1 MFESP
6 QLSII
11 IPCHRS
17 GQPLKDQITALLL
30 HQTDAPPRE
39 ILLCDN
45 GGNPW
50 LQSYVAALG
59 PLPDGVTVRV
69 VDAEEHRGAAFARN
83 RGISEASADRL
94 AFCDDDDVV
103 HPDWCRLAHEFLDD
117 FPVVTGGVV
126 VKDDAAVADK
136 SLEQKLEMLAAETVP
151 VPPRPAGRGSMGPA
165 LMGGNFAARRDILLA
180 VGGFDAALVR
190 GGEDNDLAFRLDR
203 AGVPITDCGAM
214 SIIYSR
220 PSAWRDRVR
229 TRARAGRSLT
239 QAASARDAW
248 HAVPEL
254 SSAPSIELARAGAA
268 AAVMAAG
275 LRARDW
281 PGAVDRVATAW
292 GLVDGWTRHRVLR
305 RQVKSQVGLGLGD
318 SGRLHN
324 PGTTVLVVA
333 YNHAPYV
340 IETLESIRQQTV
352 PAVRVLIADDAS
364 PGDDTAEVI
373 RHWLADAPSSF
384 EFHPN
389 AINMG
394 LNPTLNRL
402 LAKVDTEFVT
412 YIAGDDTMREDRI
425 AIHEDLLRTAPDDV
439 VLAYSDAV
447 VIDENS
453 SVLHPSSRVE
463 FPWPDEP
470 RRSEDTL
477 ACLIESNWIPAAS
490 FFMRTAVLRE
500 KGGYADD
507 LFYEDFELLT
517 RLAARYR
524 FTYTEEP
531 LVAVRRLATSLGTV
545 GFAHDSPRFVRSMFA
560 ALRNAEHG
568 TSEEARKLARSH
580 RWELTKRAAH
590 IGMPLREVLAMFQ
603 HSWQGAATPAHAAA
617 HLARMVGR
625 RVTG

>member
-1 MFESP
+1 MF
-6 QLSII
+6 IRVI
-11 IPCHRS
+11 
-17 GQPLKDQITALLL
+17 
-30 HQTDAPPRE
+30 DADTHP
-39 ILLCDN
+39 
-45 GGNPW
+45 
-50 LQSYVAALG
+50 
-59 PLPDGVTVRV
+59 
-69 VDAEEHRGAAFARN
+69 GASFARN
-83 RGISEASADRL
+83 RGMNEASAERL
-94 AFCDDDDVV
+94 AFCDDDDLV
-103 HPDWCRLAHEFLDD
+103 HPDWCRLAYEFLDD

-126 VKDDAAVADK
+126 VKEDTELTGK
-136 SLEQKLEMLAAETVP
+136 SLAEKLEMLVAETVP

-165 LMGGNFAARRDILLA
+165 LMGGNFAARRDVLLA
-180 VGGFDAALVR
+180 VGGFDAALIR

-229 TRARAGRSLT
+229 ARARAGRSLAE
-239 QAASARDAW
+239 AASARDAW
-248 HAVPEL
+248 HAVPEFG
-254 SSAPSIELARAGAA
+254 SAPTTELARAGAA
-268 AAVMAAG
+268 AAAMATG
-275 LRARDW
+275 LKARDW
-281 PGAVDRVATAW
+281 PGAVNRVATAW
-292 GLVDGWTRHRVLR
+292 GLVDGWTRHRFLQ
-305 RQVKSQVGLGLGD
+305 RQVKSQVGLGLD
-318 SGRLHN
+318 FSGRPHN

-352 PAVRVLIADDAS
+352 SPVRVLIADDAS

-389 AINMG
+389 PTNMG

-425 AIHEDLLRTAPDDV
+425 AIHEDLLRAAPADV

-500 KGGYADD
+500 KGGYAED

-568 TSEEARKLARSH
+568 TSEEARELAQSH
-580 RWELTKRAAH
+580 RWELTKRAAR

-603 HSWQGAATPAHAAA
+603 DSWRGAATPAHAAA
-617 HLARMVGR
+617 HLARMVGQ
-625 RVTG
+625 RVGS

>member
-6 QLSII
+6 RLSII

-17 GQPLKDQITALLL
+17 GQPLKDQITALLR
-30 HQTDAPPRE
+30 QTDAPPRE

-45 GGNPW
+45 GGNAW
-50 LQSYVAALG
+50 LGSYVAALR

-83 RGISEASADRL
+83 RGISEASAERL
-94 AFCDDDDVV
+94 AFCDDDDLV

-126 VKDDAAVADK
+126 VKEDTQLTGK
-136 SLEQKLEMLAAETVP
+136 SLAEKLEMLVAETVP

-165 LMGGNFAARRDILLA
+165 LMGGNFAARRDVLLA

-229 TRARAGRSLT
+229 TRARAGRSLAE
-239 QAASARDAW
+239 AASARDAW

-254 SSAPSIELARAGAA
+254 SSAPTTELTRAGAA
-268 AAVMAAG
+268 AAAMAAG
-275 LRARDW
+275 LKARDW

-305 RQVKSQVGLGLGD
+305 RQAESQVGLGLGD
-318 SGRLHN
+318 SGCPHH

-340 IETLESIRQQTV
+340 IETLESIRRQTV
-352 PAVRVLIADDAS
+352 PPVRVLIADDAS
-364 PGDDTAEVI
+364 PRDDTAEVI
-373 RHWLADAPSSF
+373 RQWLADAPSSF

-389 AINMG
+389 STNMG

-402 LAKVDTEFVT
+402 LDKVDTEFVT
-412 YIAGDDTMREDRI
+412 YIAGDDTMRKDRI
-425 AIHEDLLRTAPDDV
+425 AVHEKLLRTAPDDV

-470 RRSEDTL
+470 QRSEDTL
-477 ACLIESNWIPAAS
+477 ACLVDSNWIPAAS
-490 FFMRTAVLRE
+490 FFMRTGALRRE
-500 KGGYADD
+500 GGYAED

-531 LVAVRRLATSLGTV
+531 LVAVRRLATSLGAV

-568 TSEEARKLARSH
+568 TSEEARELARSH
-580 RWELTKRAAH
+580 RWELTKRAAR
-590 IGMPLREVLAMFQ
+590 IGMPFREVLAMFQ
-603 HSWQGAATPAHAAA
+603 DSWRGAATPAHAAA
-617 HLARMVGR
+617 HLARMVGQ
-625 RVTG
+625 RVGS

>member
-1 MFESP
+1 MTDPKISV
-6 QLSII
+6 I
-11 IPCHRS
+11 IPCYRS
-17 GQPLKDQITALLL
+17 GPPLKDQLAALLS
-30 HQTDAPPRE
+30 QTDAPPRE

-50 LQSYVAALG
+50 LHPYVASLA
-59 PLPDGVTVRV
+59 PLPEGVFIRV
-69 VDAEEHRGAAFARN
+69 IDADTHPGASFARN
-83 RGISEASADRL
+83 RGINEASAERL
-94 AFCDDDDVV
+94 AFCDDDDLV
-103 HPDWCRLAHEFLDD
+103 HPDWCRLAYEFLDD

-126 VKDDAAVADK
+126 VKEDTQLTGK
-136 SLEQKLEMLAAETVP
+136 SLAEKLEMLVAETVP

-165 LMGGNFAARRDILLA
+165 LMGGNFAARRDVLLA

-229 TRARAGRSLT
+229 TRARAGRSLAE
-239 QAASARDAW
+239 AASARDAW

-254 SSAPSIELARAGAA
+254 SSAPTTELTRAGAA
-268 AAVMAAG
+268 AAAMAAG
-275 LRARDW
+275 LKARDW

-305 RQVKSQVGLGLGD
+305 RQAESQVGLGLGD
-318 SGRLHN
+318 SGCPHH

-340 IETLESIRQQTV
+340 IETLESIRRQTV
-352 PAVRVLIADDAS
+352 PPVRVLIADDAS
-364 PGDDTAEVI
+364 PRDDTAEVI
-373 RHWLADAPSSF
+373 RQWLADAPSSF

-389 AINMG
+389 STNMG

-402 LAKVDTEFVT
+402 LDKVDTEFVT
-412 YIAGDDTMREDRI
+412 YIAGDDTMRKDRI
-425 AIHEDLLRTAPDDV
+425 AVHEKLLRTAPDDV

-470 RRSEDTL
+470 QRSEDTL
-477 ACLIESNWIPAAS
+477 ACLVDSNWIPAAS
-490 FFMRTAVLRE
+490 FFMRTGALRRE
-500 KGGYADD
+500 GGYAED

-531 LVAVRRLATSLGTV
+531 LVAVRRLATSLGAV

-568 TSEEARKLARSH
+568 TSEEARELARSH
-580 RWELTKRAAH
+580 RWELTKRAAR
-590 IGMPLREVLAMFQ
+590 IGMPFREVLAMFQ
-603 HSWQGAATPAHAAA
+603 DSWRGAATPAHAAA
-617 HLARMVGR
+617 HLARMVGQ
-625 RVTG
+625 RVGS

>member
-6 QLSII
+6 RLSII

-17 GQPLKDQITALLL
+17 GPPLKDQITALLR
-30 HQTDAPPRE
+30 QTDAPPRE

-45 GGNPW
+45 GGNAW
-50 LQSYVAALG
+50 LRSYVAALR

-69 VDAEEHRGAAFARN
+69 VDAEEHPGAAFARN

-165 LMGGNFAARRDILLA
+165 LMGGNFAARRDVLLA

-214 SIIYSR
+214 SIIYAR

-229 TRARAGRSLT
+229 TQARAGRSLAE
-239 QAASARDAW
+239 AASARDAW
-248 HAVPEL
+248 HTVPEL
-254 SSAPSIELARAGAA
+254 SSAPTTELARAGAA
-268 AAVMAAG
+268 AAAMAAG
-275 LRARDW
+275 LKARDW

-292 GLVDGWTRHRVLR
+292 GLVDGWTRHRVFR
-305 RQVKSQVGLGLGD
+305 RQTEPRIGLGLG
-318 SGRLHN
+318 SSERPHN

-352 PAVRVLIADDAS
+352 PPARVLIADDAS

-373 RHWLADAPSSF
+373 RRWLADAPSSF

-402 LAKVDTEFVT
+402 LSQVDTEFVT

-477 ACLIESNWIPAAS
+477 ACLIGSNWIPAAS

-500 KGGYADD
+500 EGGYAED

-517 RLAARYR
+517 RLAARYG

-545 GFAHDSPRFVRSMFA
+545 GFVHDSPRFVRSMFA

-568 TSEEARKLARSH
+568 ISAAARGLARSH
-580 RWELTKRAAH
+580 RWELTKRAAR
-590 IGMPLREVLAMFQ
+590 IGVPLREVLAMFQ
-603 HSWQGAATPAHAAA
+603 DSWRGAATPAHAAV
-617 HLARMVGR
+617 HLARMLGQRVGS
-625 RVTG
+625 

>member
-1 MFESP
+1 MAHP
-6 QLSII
+6 ILTVIV
-11 IPCHRS
+11 PCYAS
-17 GQPLKDQITALLL
+17 GAALRDQVQALIN
-30 HQTDAPPRE
+30 QNSAPPRE

-50 LQSYVAALG
+50 LHPYIASLA
-59 PLPDGVTVRV
+59 PLPKGVFIRV
-69 VDAEEHRGAAFARN
+69 IDADAHPGASFARN
-83 RGISEASADRL
+83 RGISGASTEKL
-94 AFCDDDDVV
+94 AFCDDDDLV
-103 HPDWCRLAHEFLDD
+103 HPDWCRLAYEFLDA

-126 VKDDAAVADK
+126 VKNDTVLADM
-136 SLEQKLEMLAAETVP
+136 SLEEKLEMLVAETVP

-165 LMGGNFAARRDILLA
+165 LMGGNFAARRDVLLS

-214 SIIYSR
+214 SIIYAR

-229 TRARAGRSLT
+229 TQARAGRSLAE
-239 QAASARDAW
+239 AASARGAW

-254 SSAPSIELARAGAA
+254 RSAPTAELARAGAA
-268 AAVMAAG
+268 AAAMAAG
-275 LRARDW
+275 LKARDW

-305 RQVKSQVGLGLGD
+305 RQTEPQIGLGLGS
-318 SGRLHN
+318 SGRPHN

-333 YNHAPYV
+333 YNHAPYI

-352 PAVRVLIADDAS
+352 PPVRVLIADDAS

-373 RHWLADAPSSF
+373 QRWLADAPSSF

-402 LAKVDTEFVT
+402 LSKVDTEFVT

-425 AIHEDLLRTAPDDV
+425 AVQEELMRTAPDDV

-453 SVLHPSSRVE
+453 SMLHPSSRVE

-477 ACLIESNWIPAAS
+477 ACLVGSNWIPAAS
-490 FFMRTAVLRE
+490 FFMRTGALRRE
-500 KGGYADD
+500 GGYAED

-531 LVAVRRLATSLGTV
+531 LVAVRRLATSLGAV

-568 TSEEARKLARSH
+568 TSEEARDLARSH
-580 RWELTKRAAH
+580 RWELTKRAAR

-603 HSWQGAATPAHAAA
+603 DSWRGAATPAHAAA
-617 HLARMVGR
+617 HLARMVGL
-625 RVTG
+625 RVSS

>member
-1 MFESP
+1 MTDPKISV
-6 QLSII
+6 I
-11 IPCHRS
+11 IPCYRS
-17 GQPLKDQITALLL
+17 GLPLKDQLAALLS
-30 HQTDAPPRE
+30 QRDAPTRE

-50 LQSYVAALG
+50 LHPYVASLA
-59 PLPDGVTVRV
+59 PLPEGVFIRII
-69 VDAEEHRGAAFARN
+69 DADTHPGASFARN
-83 RGISEASADRL
+83 RGINEASAEKL
-94 AFCDDDDVV
+94 AFCDDDDLV
-103 HPDWCRLAHEFLDD
+103 HPDWCRLAYEFLDD

-126 VKDDAAVADK
+126 VKEDTELTGK
-136 SLEQKLEMLAAETVP
+136 SLAEKLEMLVAETVP

-165 LMGGNFAARRDILLA
+165 LMGGNFAARRDVLLA

-229 TRARAGRSLT
+229 TRARAGRSLAE
-239 QAASARDAW
+239 AASARDAW

-254 SSAPSIELARAGAA
+254 SSAPTTELARAGAA
-268 AAVMAAG
+268 AAAMAAG
-275 LRARDW
+275 LKARDW

-305 RQVKSQVGLGLGD
+305 RQAESQVGLGLGD
-318 SGRLHN
+318 SGCPHR

-340 IETLESIRQQTV
+340 VETLESIRQQTV
-352 PAVRVLIADDAS
+352 SPARVLIADDAS

-389 AINMG
+389 PTNMG

-425 AIHEDLLRTAPDDV
+425 AIHEDLLRAAPDDV
-439 VLAYSDAV
+439 VLVYSDAV

-500 KGGYADD
+500 KGGYAED

-568 TSEEARKLARSH
+568 TSEEARELAQSH

-603 HSWQGAATPAHAAA
+603 HSWRGAATPAHAAA
-617 HLARMVGR
+617 HLARMVGQ
-625 RVTG
+625 RVGS

>member
-6 QLSII
+6 RLSII

-17 GQPLKDQITALLL
+17 GQPLKDQITALLR
-30 HQTDAPPRE
+30 QTDAPPRE

-45 GGNPW
+45 GGNAW
-50 LQSYVAALG
+50 LRSYVAALR

-165 LMGGNFAARRDILLA
+165 LMGGNFAARRDVLLA

-214 SIIYSR
+214 SIIYAR

-229 TRARAGRSLT
+229 TQARAGRSLAE
-239 QAASARDAW
+239 AASARDSW

-254 SSAPSIELARAGAA
+254 SSAPTTELARAGAA
-268 AAVMAAG
+268 AAAMAAG
-275 LRARDW
+275 LKARDW

-292 GLVDGWTRHRVLR
+292 GLVDGWTRHRVFR
-305 RQVKSQVGLGLGD
+305 RQTEPRIGLGLG
-318 SGRLHN
+318 SSERPHN

-352 PAVRVLIADDAS
+352 PPVRVLIADDAS
-364 PGDDTAEVI
+364 PGDDTAQVI
-373 RHWLADAPSSF
+373 RRWLADAPSSF

-389 AINMG
+389 AINIG

-402 LAKVDTEFVT
+402 LSQVDTEFVT

-425 AIHEDLLRTAPDDV
+425 AIHEDLLRAAPDDV

-477 ACLIESNWIPAAS
+477 ACLIGSNWIPAAS

-500 KGGYADD
+500 EGGYAED

-517 RLAARYR
+517 RLAARYG

-531 LVAVRRLATSLGTV
+531 LVAVRRLATSLGAV

-568 TSEEARKLARSH
+568 TSAAARGLARSH
-580 RWELTKRAAH
+580 RWELTKRAAR

-603 HSWQGAATPAHAAA
+603 DSWRGAATPAHAAV
-617 HLARMVGR
+617 HLARMLGQRVGS
-625 RVTG
+625 

>member
-1 MFESP
+1 MTDPKISV
-6 QLSII
+6 I
-11 IPCHRS
+11 IPCYRS
-17 GQPLKDQITALLL
+17 GLPLKDQLAALLS
-30 HQTDAPPRE
+30 QTDAPPRE

-50 LQSYVAALG
+50 LHPYVASLA
-59 PLPDGVTVRV
+59 PLPEGVFIRV
-69 VDAEEHRGAAFARN
+69 IDADTHPGASFARN
-83 RGISEASADRL
+83 RGINEASAERL
-94 AFCDDDDVV
+94 AFCDDDDLV
-103 HPDWCRLAHEFLDD
+103 HPDWCRLAYEFLDD

-126 VKDDAAVADK
+126 VKEDTQLTGK
-136 SLEQKLEMLAAETVP
+136 SLAEKLEMLVAETMP

-165 LMGGNFAARRDILLA
+165 LMGGNFAARRDVLLA

-229 TRARAGRSLT
+229 TRARAGRSLAE
-239 QAASARDAW
+239 AASARDAW

-254 SSAPSIELARAGAA
+254 SSAPTTELTRAGAA
-268 AAVMAAG
+268 AAAMAAG
-275 LRARDW
+275 LKARDW

-305 RQVKSQVGLGLGD
+305 RQAESQVGLGLGD
-318 SGRLHN
+318 SGCPHH

-340 IETLESIRQQTV
+340 IETLESIRRQTV
-352 PAVRVLIADDAS
+352 PPVRVLIADDAS
-364 PGDDTAEVI
+364 PRDDTAEVI
-373 RHWLADAPSSF
+373 RQWLADAPSSF

-389 AINMG
+389 STNMG

-402 LAKVDTEFVT
+402 LDKVDTEFVT
-412 YIAGDDTMREDRI
+412 YIAGDDTMRKDRI
-425 AIHEDLLRTAPDDV
+425 AVHEKLLRTAPDDV

-470 RRSEDTL
+470 QRSEDTL
-477 ACLIESNWIPAAS
+477 ACLVDSNWIPAAS
-490 FFMRTAVLRE
+490 FFMRTGALRRE
-500 KGGYADD
+500 GGYAED

-531 LVAVRRLATSLGTV
+531 LVAVRRLATSLGAV

-568 TSEEARKLARSH
+568 TSEEARELARSH
-580 RWELTKRAAH
+580 RWELTKRAAR
-590 IGMPLREVLAMFQ
+590 IGMPFREVLAMFQ
-603 HSWQGAATPAHAAA
+603 DSWRGAATPAHAAA
-617 HLARMVGR
+617 HLARMVGQ
-625 RVTG
+625 RVGS

>member
-1 MFESP
+1 MTDPKISV
-6 QLSII
+6 I
-11 IPCHRS
+11 IPCYRS
-17 GQPLKDQITALLL
+17 GLPLKDQLAALLS
-30 HQTDAPPRE
+30 QTDAPPRE

-50 LQSYVAALG
+50 LHPYVASLA
-59 PLPDGVTVRV
+59 PLPEGVFIRV
-69 VDAEEHRGAAFARN
+69 IDADTHPGASFARN
-83 RGISEASADRL
+83 RGINEASAERL
-94 AFCDDDDVV
+94 AFCDDDDLV
-103 HPDWCRLAHEFLDD
+103 HPDWCRLAYEFLDD

-126 VKDDAAVADK
+126 VKEDTQLTGK
-136 SLEQKLEMLAAETVP
+136 SLAEKLEMLVAETVP

-165 LMGGNFAARRDILLA
+165 LMGGNFAARRDVLLA

-229 TRARAGRSLT
+229 TRARAGRSLAE
-239 QAASARDAW
+239 AASARDAW

-254 SSAPSIELARAGAA
+254 SSAPTTELTRAGAA
-268 AAVMAAG
+268 AAAMAAG
-275 LRARDW
+275 LKARDW

-305 RQVKSQVGLGLGD
+305 RQAESQVGLGLGD
-318 SGRLHN
+318 SGCPHH

-340 IETLESIRQQTV
+340 IETLESIRRQTV
-352 PAVRVLIADDAS
+352 PPVRVLIADDAS
-364 PGDDTAEVI
+364 PRDDTAEVI
-373 RHWLADAPSSF
+373 RQWLADAPSSF

-389 AINMG
+389 STNMG

-402 LAKVDTEFVT
+402 LDKVDTEFVT
-412 YIAGDDTMREDRI
+412 YIAGDDTMRKDRI
-425 AIHEDLLRTAPDDV
+425 AVHEKLLRTAPDDV

-470 RRSEDTL
+470 QRSEDTL
-477 ACLIESNWIPAAS
+477 ACLVDSNWIPAAS
-490 FFMRTAVLRE
+490 FFMRTGALRRE
-500 KGGYADD
+500 GGYAED

-531 LVAVRRLATSLGTV
+531 LVAVRRLATSLGAV

-568 TSEEARKLARSH
+568 TSEEARELARSH
-580 RWELTKRAAH
+580 RWELTKRAAR
-590 IGMPLREVLAMFQ
+590 IGMPFREVLAMFQ
-603 HSWQGAATPAHAAA
+603 DSWRGAATPAHAAA
-617 HLARMVGR
+617 HLARMVGQ
-625 RVTG
+625 RVGS

>member
-1 MFESP
+1 MLESP
-6 QLSII
+6 RLSII

-17 GQPLKDQITALLL
+17 GQPLKDQITALLF
-30 HQTDAPPRE
+30 QTDAPPRE

-45 GGNPW
+45 GGNAW
-50 LQSYVAALG
+50 LRSYVAALR

-165 LMGGNFAARRDILLA
+165 LMGGNFAARRDVLLA

-214 SIIYSR
+214 SIIYAR

-229 TRARAGRSLT
+229 TQARAGRSLAEAT
-239 QAASARDAW
+239 SARDAW

-254 SSAPSIELARAGAA
+254 SSAPTTELARAGAA
-268 AAVMAAG
+268 AAAMAAG
-275 LRARDW
+275 LKARDW

-292 GLVDGWTRHRVLR
+292 GLVDGWTRHRVFR
-305 RQVKSQVGLGLGD
+305 RQTEPRIGLGLG
-318 SGRLHN
+318 SSERPHN

-352 PAVRVLIADDAS
+352 PPVRVLIADDAS
-364 PGDDTAEVI
+364 PGDDTAQVI
-373 RHWLADAPSSF
+373 RRWLADAPSSF

-389 AINMG
+389 AINIG

-402 LAKVDTEFVT
+402 LSQVDTEFVT

-425 AIHEDLLRTAPDDV
+425 AIHEDLLRAAPDDV

-477 ACLIESNWIPAAS
+477 ACLIGSNWIPAAS

-500 KGGYADD
+500 EGGYAED

-517 RLAARYR
+517 RLAARYG

-531 LVAVRRLATSLGTV
+531 LVAVRRLATSLGAV

-568 TSEEARKLARSH
+568 TSAAARGLARSH
-580 RWELTKRAAH
+580 RWELTKRAAR

-603 HSWQGAATPAHAAA
+603 DSWRGAATPAHAAV
-617 HLARMVGR
+617 HLARMLGQRVGS
-625 RVTG
+625 

>member
-1 MFESP
+1 MTDPKISV
-6 QLSII
+6 I
-11 IPCHRS
+11 IPCYRS
-17 GQPLKDQITALLL
+17 GLPLKDQLAALLS
-30 HQTDAPPRE
+30 QTDAPPRE

-50 LQSYVAALG
+50 LHPYVASLA
-59 PLPDGVTVRV
+59 PLPEGVFIRV
-69 VDAEEHRGAAFARN
+69 IDADTHPGASFARN
-83 RGISEASADRL
+83 RGINEASAERL
-94 AFCDDDDVV
+94 AFCDDDDLV
-103 HPDWCRLAHEFLDD
+103 HPDWCRLAYEFLDD

-126 VKDDAAVADK
+126 VKEDTQLTGK
-136 SLEQKLEMLAAETVP
+136 SLAEKLEMLVAETVP

-165 LMGGNFAARRDILLA
+165 LMGGNFAARRDVLLA

-229 TRARAGRSLT
+229 TRARAGRSLAE
-239 QAASARDAW
+239 AASARDAW

-254 SSAPSIELARAGAA
+254 SSAPTTELARAGAA
-268 AAVMAAG
+268 AAAMAAG
-275 LRARDW
+275 LKARDW

-292 GLVDGWTRHRVLR
+292 GLVDGWARHRVLR
-305 RQVKSQVGLGLGD
+305 RQAESQVGLGLGD
-318 SGRLHN
+318 SGCPHH

-340 IETLESIRQQTV
+340 IETLESIRRQTV
-352 PAVRVLIADDAS
+352 PPVRVLIADDAS
-364 PGDDTAEVI
+364 PRDDTAEVI
-373 RHWLADAPSSF
+373 RQWLADAPSSF

-389 AINMG
+389 STNMG

-402 LAKVDTEFVT
+402 LDKVDTEFVT
-412 YIAGDDTMREDRI
+412 YIAGDDTMRKDRI
-425 AIHEDLLRTAPDDV
+425 AVHEKLLRTAPDDV

-470 RRSEDTL
+470 QRSEDTL
-477 ACLIESNWIPAAS
+477 ACLVDSNWIPAAS
-490 FFMRTAVLRE
+490 FFMRTGALRRE
-500 KGGYADD
+500 GGYAED

-531 LVAVRRLATSLGTV
+531 LVAVRRLATSLGAV

-568 TSEEARKLARSH
+568 TSEEARELARSH
-580 RWELTKRAAH
+580 RWELTKRAAR
-590 IGMPLREVLAMFQ
+590 IGMPFREVLAMFQ
-603 HSWQGAATPAHAAA
+603 DSWRGAATPAHAAA
-617 HLARMVGR
+617 HLARMVGQ
-625 RVTG
+625 RVGS

>member
-1 MFESP
+1 
-6 QLSII
+6 
-11 IPCHRS
+11 
-17 GQPLKDQITALLL
+17 
-30 HQTDAPPRE
+30 
-39 ILLCDN
+39 
-45 GGNPW
+45 
-50 LQSYVAALG
+50 
-59 PLPDGVTVRV
+59 
-69 VDAEEHRGAAFARN
+69 
-83 RGISEASADRL
+83 
-94 AFCDDDDVV
+94 
-103 HPDWCRLAHEFLDD
+103 
-117 FPVVTGGVV
+117 
-126 VKDDAAVADK
+126 
-136 SLEQKLEMLAAETVP
+136 
-151 VPPRPAGRGSMGPA
+151 MGPA
-165 LMGGNFAARRDILLA
+165 LMGGNFAARRDVLLA

-214 SIIYSR
+214 SIIYAR

-229 TRARAGRSLT
+229 TQARAGRSLAEAT
-239 QAASARDAW
+239 SARDAW

-254 SSAPSIELARAGAA
+254 SSAPTTELARAGAA
-268 AAVMAAG
+268 AAAMAAG
-275 LRARDW
+275 LKARDW

-292 GLVDGWTRHRVLR
+292 GLVDGWTRHRVFR
-305 RQVKSQVGLGLGD
+305 RQTEPRIGLGLG
-318 SGRLHN
+318 SSERPHN

-352 PAVRVLIADDAS
+352 PPVRVLIADDAS
-364 PGDDTAEVI
+364 PGDDTAQVI
-373 RHWLADAPSSF
+373 RRWLADAPSSF

-389 AINMG
+389 AINIG

-402 LAKVDTEFVT
+402 LSQVDTEFVT

-425 AIHEDLLRTAPDDV
+425 AIHEDLLRAAPDDV

-477 ACLIESNWIPAAS
+477 ACLIGSNWIPAAS

-500 KGGYADD
+500 EGGYAED

-517 RLAARYR
+517 RLAARYG

-531 LVAVRRLATSLGTV
+531 LVAVRRLATSLGAV

-568 TSEEARKLARSH
+568 TSAAARGLARSH
-580 RWELTKRAAH
+580 RWELTKRAAR

-603 HSWQGAATPAHAAA
+603 DSWRGAATPAHAAV
-617 HLARMVGR
+617 HLARMLGQRVGS
-625 RVTG
+625 

>member
-1 MFESP
+1 MAHP
-6 QLSII
+6 ILTVIV
-11 IPCHRS
+11 PCYAS
-17 GQPLKDQITALLL
+17 GAALRDQVQALIN
-30 HQTDAPPRE
+30 QNSAPPRE

-50 LQSYVAALG
+50 LHPYVASLA
-59 PLPDGVTVRV
+59 PLPEGVFIRV
-69 VDAEEHRGAAFARN
+69 IDADTHPGASFARN
-83 RGISEASADRL
+83 RGINEASAEKL
-94 AFCDDDDVV
+94 AFCDDDDLV
-103 HPDWCRLAHEFLDD
+103 HPDWCRLAYEFLDD

-126 VKDDAAVADK
+126 VKEDTQLTGK
-136 SLEQKLEMLAAETVP
+136 SLAEKLEMLVAETVP

-165 LMGGNFAARRDILLA
+165 LMGGNFAARRDVLLA

-214 SIIYSR
+214 SIIYAR

-229 TRARAGRSLT
+229 TRARAGRSLAE
-239 QAASARDAW
+239 AASARDAW

-254 SSAPSIELARAGAA
+254 SSTPTTELARAGGAA
-268 AAVMAAG
+268 AAMAAG

-305 RQVKSQVGLGLGD
+305 RQAESQVGLGLGH
-318 SGRLHN
+318 SGCPHH

-340 IETLESIRQQTV
+340 IETLESIRRQTV
-352 PAVRVLIADDAS
+352 PPVRVLIADDAS

-373 RHWLADAPSSF
+373 RRWLADAPSSF

-402 LAKVDTEFVT
+402 LSKVDTEFVT

-425 AIHEDLLRTAPDDV
+425 AVHEKLLRAAPDDV
-439 VLAYSDAV
+439 VLAYSDAA

-500 KGGYADD
+500 KGGYAED

-531 LVAVRRLATSLGTV
+531 LVAVRRLATSLGAV

-568 TSEEARKLARSH
+568 TSEEARELAQSH
-580 RWELTKRAAH
+580 QWELTKRAAR

-603 HSWQGAATPAHAAA
+603 GSWRGAATPAHAAA
-617 HLARMVGR
+617 HLARMIGQ
-625 RVTG
+625 RVAS

>member
-1 MFESP
+1 MTDPKISV
-6 QLSII
+6 I
-11 IPCHRS
+11 IPCYRS
-17 GQPLKDQITALLL
+17 GLPLKDQLAALLS
-30 HQTDAPPRE
+30 QTDAPPRE

-50 LQSYVAALG
+50 LHPYVASLA
-59 PLPDGVTVRV
+59 PLPEGVFIRV
-69 VDAEEHRGAAFARN
+69 IDADTHPGASFARN
-83 RGISEASADRL
+83 RGINEASAERL
-94 AFCDDDDVV
+94 AFCDDDDLV
-103 HPDWCRLAHEFLDD
+103 HPDWCRLAYEFLDD

-126 VKDDAAVADK
+126 VKEDTQLTGK
-136 SLEQKLEMLAAETVP
+136 SLAEKLEMLVAETMP

-165 LMGGNFAARRDILLA
+165 LMGGNFAARRDVLLA

-203 AGVPITDCGAM
+203 ASVPITDCGAM

-229 TRARAGRSLT
+229 TRARAGRSLAE
-239 QAASARDAW
+239 AASARDAW

-254 SSAPSIELARAGAA
+254 SSAPTTELARAGAA
-268 AAVMAAG
+268 AAAMAAG
-275 LRARDW
+275 LKARDW

-305 RQVKSQVGLGLGD
+305 LQAESQVGLGLGD
-318 SGRLHN
+318 SGCPHH

-340 IETLESIRQQTV
+340 IETLESIRRQTV
-352 PAVRVLIADDAS
+352 PPVRVLIADDAS
-364 PGDDTAEVI
+364 PRDDTAEVI
-373 RHWLADAPSSF
+373 RQWLADAPSSF

-389 AINMG
+389 STNMG

-402 LAKVDTEFVT
+402 LDKVDTEFVT
-412 YIAGDDTMREDRI
+412 YIAGDDTMRKDRI
-425 AIHEDLLRTAPDDV
+425 AVHEKLLRTAPDDV

-470 RRSEDTL
+470 QRSEDTL
-477 ACLIESNWIPAAS
+477 ACLVDSNWIPAAS
-490 FFMRTAVLRE
+490 FFMRTGALRRE
-500 KGGYADD
+500 GGYAED

-531 LVAVRRLATSLGTV
+531 LVAVRRLATSLGAV

-568 TSEEARKLARSH
+568 TSEEARELARSH
-580 RWELTKRAAH
+580 RWELTKRAAR
-590 IGMPLREVLAMFQ
+590 IGMPFREVLAMFQ
-603 HSWQGAATPAHAAA
+603 DSWRGAATPAHAAA
-617 HLARMVGR
+617 HLARMVGQ
-625 RVTG
+625 RVGS

>member
-1 MFESP
+1 MAHP
-6 QLSII
+6 ILTVIV
-11 IPCHRS
+11 PCYAS
-17 GQPLKDQITALLL
+17 GAVLRDQVQALINQNSAPL
-30 HQTDAPPRE
+30 RE

-50 LQSYVAALG
+50 LHPYVASLA
-59 PLPDGVTVRV
+59 PLPEGVFIRV
-69 VDAEEHRGAAFARN
+69 IDADTHPGASFARN
-83 RGISEASADRL
+83 RGINEASADKL
-94 AFCDDDDVV
+94 AFCDDDDLV
-103 HPDWCRLAHEFLDD
+103 HPDWCRLAYEFLDD

-126 VKDDAAVADK
+126 VKEDTQLTGK
-136 SLEQKLEMLAAETVP
+136 SLAEKLEMLVAETVP

-165 LMGGNFAARRDILLA
+165 LMGGNFAARRDVLLA

-214 SIIYSR
+214 SIIYAR

-229 TRARAGRSLT
+229 TRARAGRSLAE
-239 QAASARDAW
+239 AASARDAW

-254 SSAPSIELARAGAA
+254 SSAPTTELARAGAA
-268 AAVMAAG
+268 AAAMAAG
-275 LRARDW
+275 LKARDW

-305 RQVKSQVGLGLGD
+305 RQAESQVGLGLGD
-318 SGRLHN
+318 SGCPHH

-340 IETLESIRQQTV
+340 IETLESIRRQTV
-352 PAVRVLIADDAS
+352 PPVRVLIADDAS

-373 RHWLADAPSSF
+373 RRWLADAPSSF

-402 LAKVDTEFVT
+402 LSKVDTEFVT

-425 AIHEDLLRTAPDDV
+425 AVHEKLLRAAPDDV
-439 VLAYSDAV
+439 VLAYSDAA

-470 RRSEDTL
+470 QRSEDTL
-477 ACLIESNWIPAAS
+477 ACLVGSNWIPAAS
-490 FFMRTAVLRE
+490 IFMRTAVLRE
-500 KGGYADD
+500 DGGYAED

-531 LVAVRRLATSLGTV
+531 LVAVRRLATSLGAV
-545 GFAHDSPRFVRSMFA
+545 GFAHDSPRFVRAMFA

-568 TSEEARKLARSH
+568 TSEEARELARSH
-580 RWELTKRAAH
+580 RWELTKRAAR

-603 HSWQGAATPAHAAA
+603 DSWRGAATPAHAAA
-617 HLARMVGR
+617 HLARMVGL
-625 RVTG
+625 RVSS

>member
-1 MFESP
+1 M
-6 QLSII
+6 
-11 IPCHRS
+11 
-17 GQPLKDQITALLL
+17 
-30 HQTDAPPRE
+30 
-39 ILLCDN
+39 
-45 GGNPW
+45 
-50 LQSYVAALG
+50 
-59 PLPDGVTVRV
+59 
-69 VDAEEHRGAAFARN
+69 
-83 RGISEASADRL
+83 
-94 AFCDDDDVV
+94 
-103 HPDWCRLAHEFLDD
+103 
-117 FPVVTGGVV
+117 
-126 VKDDAAVADK
+126 
-136 SLEQKLEMLAAETVP
+136 
-151 VPPRPAGRGSMGPA
+151 
-165 LMGGNFAARRDILLA
+165 
-180 VGGFDAALVR
+180 
-190 GGEDNDLAFRLDR
+190 
-203 AGVPITDCGAM
+203 
-214 SIIYSR
+214 
-220 PSAWRDRVR
+220 
-229 TRARAGRSLT
+229 
-239 QAASARDAW
+239 
-248 HAVPEL
+248 
-254 SSAPSIELARAGAA
+254 
-268 AAVMAAG
+268 
-275 LRARDW
+275 
-281 PGAVDRVATAW
+281 
-292 GLVDGWTRHRVLR
+292 
-305 RQVKSQVGLGLGD
+305 
-318 SGRLHN
+318 
-324 PGTTVLVVA
+324 VA

-364 PGDDTAEVI
+364 PGDNTAEVI

-425 AIHEDLLRTAPDDV
+425 AIHEDLLRAAPDDV

-447 VIDENS
+447 VLDENS
-453 SVLHPSSRVE
+453 SVFHPSSRVE

-490 FFMRTAVLRE
+490 FFMCTAVLRE
-500 KGGYADD
+500 KGGYAED

-545 GFAHDSPRFVRSMFA
+545 GFAHDSLRFVRSMFA

-603 HSWQGAATPAHAAA
+603 DSWRGAATPAHAAA
-617 HLARMVGR
+617 HLARMVGQ
-625 RVTG
+625 RVGS

>member
-17 GQPLKDQITALLL
+17 GQPLKDQVTVLLG
-30 HQTDAPPRE
+30 QTDAPPRE

-50 LQSYVAALG
+50 LHPYVASLA
-59 PLPDGVTVRV
+59 PLPEGVFIRV
-69 VDAEEHRGAAFARN
+69 IDADTHPGASFARN
-83 RGISEASADRL
+83 RGINEASADRL

-103 HPDWCRLAHEFLDD
+103 HPDWCRLAYEYLDD
-117 FPVVTGGVV
+117 FLVVTGGVV
-126 VKDDAAVADK
+126 VKEDTQLTGK
-136 SLEQKLEMLAAETVP
+136 SLAEKLEMLVAETVP

-165 LMGGNFAARRDILLA
+165 LMGGNFAARRDVLLA

-229 TRARAGRSLT
+229 TRARAGRSLAE
-239 QAASARDAW
+239 AASVRDAW

-254 SSAPSIELARAGAA
+254 SSAPITELGRAGAA
-268 AAVMAAG
+268 AAAMAVG
-275 LRARDW
+275 LKARDW
-281 PGAVDRVATAW
+281 PGAFDRMATAW
-292 GLVDGWTRHRVLR
+292 GLVDGWTRHRFLR

-318 SGRLHN
+318 LGRLHN

-340 IETLESIRQQTV
+340 IETLESIRRQTV
-352 PAVRVLIADDAS
+352 PPVRVLIADDAS
-364 PGDDTAEVI
+364 PTDDTAEVI
-373 RHWLADAPSSF
+373 RQWLADAPSSF

-389 AINMG
+389 STNMG

-402 LAKVDTEFVT
+402 LDKVDTEFVT
-412 YIAGDDTMREDRI
+412 YIAGDDTMRKDRI
-425 AIHEDLLRTAPDDV
+425 AVHQKLLRTAPDDV

-470 RRSEDTL
+470 QRSEDTL
-477 ACLIESNWIPAAS
+477 ACLVDSNWIPAAS
-490 FFMRTAVLRE
+490 FFMRTGALRRE
-500 KGGYADD
+500 GGYAED

-531 LVAVRRLATSLGTV
+531 LVAVRRLATSLGAV

-568 TSEEARKLARSH
+568 ISEEARELARSH
-580 RWELTKRAAH
+580 RWELTKRAAR
-590 IGMPLREVLAMFQ
+590 IGMPFREVLAMFQ
-603 HSWQGAATPAHAAA
+603 DSWRGAATPAHAAA
-617 HLARMVGR
+617 HLARMVGQ
-625 RVTG
+625 RVGS